1 MMAAVC
7 CLNPAE
13 KKRNTSNILSEAS
26 RTVIVVAFIIKK
38 VSFKNRPSSP
48 VPTVAPAITIMLL
61 AEVDPSLAPGGDAAL
76 AELEVVK
83 GAQAGTVNESSGT

>member
-1 MMAAVC
+1 MMAASVC
-7 CLNPAE
+7 CWNPAIE
-13 KKRNTSNILSEAS
+13 ERNNLNILSGAS
-26 RTVIVVAFIIKK
+26 RTVTIEAFRVKS
-38 VSFKNRPSSP
+38 VSFKSRSP
-48 VPTVAPAITIMLL
+48 LPMLAPAITIMLL